1 MGQGHSIEES
11 LKLVNNV
18 VEGYSTAEAVYKLA
32 TKHNVDMPLVFATY
46 RMLYEGVDARDI
58 VKQLMQREL
67 KSEC

>member
-1 MGQGHSIEES
+1 M
-11 LKLVNNV
+11 LVNNV